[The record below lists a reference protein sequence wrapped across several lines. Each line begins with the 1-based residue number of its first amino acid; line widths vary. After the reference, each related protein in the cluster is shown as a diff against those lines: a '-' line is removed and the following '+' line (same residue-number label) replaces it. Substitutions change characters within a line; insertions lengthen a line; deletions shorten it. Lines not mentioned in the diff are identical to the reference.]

1 MNSSYVAGFDILQ
14 VAEMAQ
20 PLVWLCNVFLTVLLL
35 WLIFADRHR
44 NRILKLER
52 EALYKV
58 LEEHAQV
65 INDHTVSLTIIKNL
79 LWGETTPAEEN
90 KEGAPSDHH

>member
-1 MNSSYVAGFDILQ
+1 MNSYVAGFDVLQ

-20 PLVWLCNVFLTVLLL
+20 PLVWLCNVFLTVLLV
-35 WLIFADRHR
+35 WLIVADRHR

-52 EALYKV
+52 KALNQV

-79 LWGETTPAEEN
+79 LWEDHIPGEGR
-90 KEGAPSDHH
+90 KEGASSDHH